1 MPVTQAEHDKKLT
14 APAVCELLPL
24 RDLPRGDNIMVRTNG
39 AFVAGYELRGIQSY
53 FATDDDRNENKAML
67 EALLRSIPD
76 VSMRIQVRYEISE
89 RLGDLLDRYI
99 REQRTEQSE
108 VMSLDSHRLRI
119 WRQKEQSGYFF
130 ENRLHAYFIWDP
142 RVHAKLYHSSPNNH
156 GLGGFTLSQAK
167 AIQRARKEHE
177 AYLAEFESIL
187 RGIEGSM
194 EAASLGPRRLNTQDL
209 FEELKH
215 AQHPTR
221 HDRRPYVP
229 GEDMIEYRSAREQ
242 ATEASLLNETEAY
255 LNIDGYLYG
264 VVSLKE
270 LPDGTF
276 PGMLKSFSTLG
287 FPIVVSAQIVIPDQV
302 KVLKGYKKRLQKMSA
317 AQKDVNGNLKSNPE
331 AEVAQ
336 AQLIQVQRDIISSSL
351 KTAKLSLSV
360 VVRTSQ
366 SAVTLGD
373 LERAERELANR
384 TQEVL
389 NAFTHMN
396 GAKGVAET
404 IAKRRIFFGTLPGM
418 AEPDKRDQDLL
429 TSNAADLVPVEMP
442 WIGTHRNPL
451 ILFETPYRQLI
462 PFSMFDPDLS
472 DANGLLMA
480 KSGGGKTLAAQQML
494 LMAARVNPLIS
505 ILERGDSYQP
515 LVELMG
521 GEMIEM
527 SLDSDQTINPWELP
541 AGETRPSNDQIS
553 FLKHLTRHMLG
564 ENAPPEL
571 DVDLLDSVLLEAIVA
586 TYKRCGAKTSNP
598 IPLFGDLAAELAHWQ
613 DRDRNQKIN
622 AMAQMASTKLRVW
635 VDEGP
640 YARLFDRATTIH
652 LNNPWLYFNVEKLK
666 DDPRLERAMSLL
678 IAHTATL
685 RASGFSGRPSIV
697 LLDECWAL
705 LESPILASVV
715 VQLFRTARKRNASV
729 WGISQTPEDFVGTP
743 DRPNEHGAGIVKNA
757 TTKIIGKQP
766 GDMTALQAHV
776 HLNQTALNQIK
787 TFAQPKKGH
796 SAEFLIAIGEKA
808 ESTHAIRIVPSPVD
822 YWITTTYARER
833 AFRKW
838 WLCHHREVALLQA
851 YEELA
856 ALYPRGLAELAP
868 LPVELSG
875 EMQEAISQ

>member
-1 MPVTQAEHDKKLT
+1 MPMTYAEHERKKKS
-14 APAVCELLPL
+14 PAVCELFSL
-24 RDLPRGDNIMVRTNG
+24 RDIPEGENIMVRTNG
-39 AFVAGYELRGIQSY
+39 AFVAGYELRGILGY
-53 FATDDDRNENKAML
+53 FATDGDRNQTKAML
-67 EALLRSIPD
+67 EALFRSVPD
-76 VSMRIQVRYEISE
+76 VSMRIQFRYEISE
-89 RLGDLLDRYI
+89 RLGDLFDTYVN
-99 REQRTEQSE
+99 EQRASQPE
-108 VMSLDSHRLRI
+108 VTALDAHRLRM
-119 WRQKEQSGYFF
+119 WREKEQAGYFF
-130 ENRLHAYFIWDP
+130 ENRLQVYYVWDP
-142 RVHAKLYHSSPNNH
+142 RIHAKLYHSAEQNRK
-156 GLGGFTLSQAK
+156 LGAFTLSQTK

-177 AYLAEFESIL
+177 TYRAEFESIL

-194 EAASLGPRRLNTQDL
+194 EAANLGSRRLESQEL
-209 FEELKH
+209 FEALKH

-221 HDRRPYVP
+221 RDHRSYVP
-229 GEDMIEYRSAREQ
+229 PEEMVEYQSARYQ
-242 ATEASLLNETEAY
+242 AAEASILNETESY

-264 VVSLKE
+264 VISLKE
-270 LPDGTF
+270 LPDATF
-276 PGMLKSFSTLG
+276 PGMLQNFSTLG
-287 FPIVVSAQIVIPDQV
+287 FPIVVSGQVVIPDQV
-302 KVLKGYKKRLQKMSA
+302 KVLKSYKKRLQKMTA
-317 AQKDVNGNLKSNPE
+317 AQKDANGNFKSNPE

-336 AQLIQVQRDIISSSL
+336 AQLMQVQRDIISSSL

-360 VVRTSQ
+360 VVRTSRA
-366 SAVTLGD
+366 AVTMRD
-373 LERAERELANR
+373 LEQSERELANR

-396 GAKGVAET
+396 GAKAVAET
-404 IAKRRIFFGTLPGM
+404 IAKRRIFLGTLPGLGE
-418 AEPDKRDQDLL
+418 ADKRDQDML
-429 TSNAADLVPVEMP
+429 TSNVADLVPVEMP
-442 WIGTHRNPL
+442 WMGTRRSPL
-451 ILFETPYRQLI
+451 ILFETPFRQLI

-494 LMAARVNPLIS
+494 LMAARANPLIS

-527 SLDSDQTINPWELP
+527 SLDSDQTINPWDLP
-541 AGETRPSNDQIS
+541 KGEDRPSNDQIS
-553 FLKHLTRHMLG
+553 FLKNLTRHMLG
-564 ENAPPEL
+564 ENTPPDL
-571 DVDLLDSVLLEAIVA
+571 DIDLLDSVLLEAIGS
-586 TYKRCGAKTSNP
+586 TYKRCSAKTSNP

-622 AMAQMASTKLRVW
+622 AMAQMASTKLRAW

-640 YARLFDRATTIH
+640 YARLFDRPTTVE

-678 IAHTATL
+678 IAHTATY
-685 RASGFSGRPSIV
+685 RASGITGRPSIV

-743 DRPNEHGAGIVKNA
+743 DNPNEHGAGIVKNA

-766 GDMTALQAHV
+766 GDMTALREHV
-776 HLNQTALNQIK
+776 HLNETALNQIK
-787 TFAQPKKGH
+787 TFAHPKKGH

-833 AFRKW
+833 TYRMW
-838 WLCHHREVALLQA
+838 WMWKHASMVRIAA
-851 YEELA
+851 YEALA
-856 ALYPRGLAELAP
+856 ERFPQGLAELAP
-868 LPVELSG
+868 LKEELSG
-875 EMQEAISQ
+875 EVQEVLAQ